1 MNDLKLFLSRHNKHL
16 LSISLINQ
24 NALDWSDR
32 YLVLTV
38 GIGEF
43 IAVYVVGG
51 LLYFPLKKA
60 FEKIHLI
67 KE

>member
-24 NALDWSDR
+24 NEIDWSDL

-38 GIGEF
+38 GICV
-43 IAVYVVGG
+43 AVI
-51 LLYFPLKKA
+51 LSCILYFSCHSKPNT
-60 FEKIHLI
+60 
-67 KE
+67 KEE